1 MRFPICSYVKY
12 KEPTASQTV
21 NAIFSISKY
30 QRAKKLMF
38 AFHYNGFVVGADD
51 TQSTTNNLVT
61 ATAANY
67 KS

>member
-12 KEPTASQTV
+12 KEPVISQTV
-21 NAIFSISKY
+21 NAIFSLSKY

-51 TQSTTNNLVT
+51 ANSTTNNLLT
-61 ATAANY
+61 GTAANY